1 SGFGIQ
7 DSGFG
12 IRDSGFGI
20 RDSGFGI
27 RDSGFGIRDSGFG
40 IRDSLLL
47 CLLKDKL
54 SQYFYALPLLNEQ
67 LSIPIVKVSHI
78 SKKNRFHKNKKAW
91 STATKPFD

>member
-1 SGFGIQ
+1 FC
-7 DSGFG
+7 F
-12 IRDSGFGI
+12 
-20 RDSGFGI
+20 SGFGI

-67 LSIPIVKVSHI
+67 LSIPIAKHFHTLKDKVRL
-78 SKKNRFHKNKKAW
+78 NKNKKAW